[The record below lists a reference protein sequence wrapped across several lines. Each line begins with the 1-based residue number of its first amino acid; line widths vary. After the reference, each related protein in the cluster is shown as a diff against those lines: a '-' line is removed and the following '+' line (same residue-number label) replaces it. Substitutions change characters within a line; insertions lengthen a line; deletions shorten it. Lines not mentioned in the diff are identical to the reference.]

1 MKLPPNTNSVGPGH
15 KCDVC
20 RTAEAKYYNLTWYI
34 HICSVECFE
43 IFIQR
48 YNEEINNFT
57 IIKFEPDN
65 NEEKDKD
72 AM

>member
-43 IFIQR
+43 I
-48 YNEEINNFT
+48 
-57 IIKFEPDN
+57 